1 MFKRKGAKTQRA
13 QSLYMKA
20 SIESNKCFVILPSD
34 VAMDVNKNKLI
45 NFFFAILAPLRLCVE
60 KNLSGYCYED

>member
-1 MFKRKGAKTQRA
+1 
-13 QSLYMKA
+13 MKA
-20 SIESNKCFVILPSD
+20 SIESNKYFVILPSD